1 MQSENIVQENGII
14 QTKTNASAIVSPN
27 TKQNQPL
34 EDKTNIS
41 QNQSSNID
49 HSILG
54 KRLYTE
60 KGRSNNLVGVSGDR
74 SPFSE
79 PQQNISA
86 SLGNSANTSY
96 VEDKADGA
104 HDEDSGAADFA
115 QENALAPSKRMKV
128 IEPTHKPGTLLPFYE
143 QKDRSMLQRQVSQTN
158 IKSLGLSVNM
168 VNEQDLENQ
177 RSEQNAASSEQ

>member
-96 VEDKADGA
+96 VEDKADGVQ
-104 HDEDSGAADFA
+104 DEAIGAADFA
-115 QENALAPSKRMKV
+115 
-128 IEPTHKPGTLLPFYE
+128 
-143 QKDRSMLQRQVSQTN
+143 
-158 IKSLGLSVNM
+158 
-168 VNEQDLENQ
+168 
-177 RSEQNAASSEQ
+177 